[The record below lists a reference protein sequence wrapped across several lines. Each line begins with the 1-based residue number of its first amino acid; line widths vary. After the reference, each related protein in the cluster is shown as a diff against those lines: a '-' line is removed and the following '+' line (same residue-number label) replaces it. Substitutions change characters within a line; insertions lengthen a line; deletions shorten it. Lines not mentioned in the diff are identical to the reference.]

1 MKKLL
6 SISIILLFILEV
18 TSFATLQT
26 PITNLNSLNI
36 TLNKEIVYP
45 NEDIV
50 LNIDFGQNLSEFE
63 IDVAYDKNLFEYISV
78 DNDAIVNDNGDILT
92 ISFPAMSSEISTLD
106 KLNVTFKAEDDIVT
120 TNPTD
125 FKVTFENL
133 KDENMR
139 DIANP
144 NSPIEKELVVE
155 PIYEDYKFNLSYD
168 GIIYPNEEKE
178 MTLVLKSGMGR
189 NYSNTKIYASVLN
202 PEGAE
207 VKIVANDEENMEYN
221 FLEEGWGGQTGE
233 PIGGKNVVKEMDL
246 RGIFSKEGNY
256 EITFKVVDLNS
267 SEYVIATDT
276 FEIEVGD
283 KLENIGNLSLYNTT
297 GSVEGEVENIEN
309 NIAEN
314 GVVSNTVT
322 TEESKPTELPKAGI
336 MIYYIIIPIAFF
348 VTVIYVCLKKR
359 DEEI

>member
-6 SISIILLFILEV
+6 SISILLFFILEV
-18 TSFATLQT
+18 TSFASLQT
-26 PITNLNSLNI
+26 TITNLNSLNI
-36 TLNKEIVYP
+36 TLNKEIVHP
-45 NEDIV
+45 NEEVI

-63 IDVAYDKNLFEYISV
+63 IDIAYDKNLFEYISV
-78 DNDAIVNDNGDILT
+78 DNEAIINNNGDVLT
-92 ISFPAMSSEISTLD
+92 IIFQTMSSEVLTSNQINL
-106 KLNVTFKAEDDIVT
+106 TFKAKNDIVT

-125 FKVTFENL
+125 FKVTLESL
-133 KDENMR
+133 KDENLV

-144 NSPIEKELVVE
+144 NSPIEKNLIVE
-155 PIYEDYKFNLSYD
+155 PTYEDYKFDFLYEGTIS
-168 GIIYPNEEKE
+168 PNEEKE
-178 MTLVLKSGMGR
+178 MKLVLKSGMGR

-207 VKIVANDEENMEYN
+207 VKLVANDEENMEYN

-233 PIGGKNVVKEMDL
+233 PIGGKNVIKEMDL
-246 RGIFSKEGNY
+246 RGTFSKEGTY
-256 EITFKVVDLNS
+256 EIIFKVVDLNS

-283 KLENIGNLSLYNTT
+283 KLENIGKI
-297 GSVEGEVENIEN
+297 GSAEVESKNNEN
-309 NIAEN
+309 NIVKN
-314 GVVSNTVT
+314 STISNIVT
-322 TEESKPTELPKAGI
+322 EEESKPTELPKAGI

-348 VTVIYVCLKKR
+348 VTVIYVCLKKK

>member
-1 MKKLL
+1 MKKILN
-6 SISIILLFILEV
+6 ISIILLFILEV
-18 TSFATLQT
+18 ASFASMQI
-26 PITNLNSLNI
+26 PMSNLDYLNI
-36 TLNKEIVYP
+36 TLNKEIVHP
-45 NEDIV
+45 NEEVI
-50 LNIDFGQNLSEFE
+50 LNINFGQNLSEYE
-63 IDVAYDKNLFEYISV
+63 IDIAYDKNLFEYISV
-78 DNDAIVNDNGDILT
+78 DSDANVNDNGDVLT
-92 ISFPAMSSEISTLD
+92 ISFPTMSSGTLT
-106 KLNVTFKAEDDIVT
+106 LNQINVTFKAKDDIVT

-125 FKVTFENL
+125 FKITLENL
-133 KDENMR
+133 KDENLM

-144 NSPIEKELVVE
+144 SNPVEKTLIVE
-155 PIYEDYKFNLSYD
+155 PIYANYKIDFSYE
-168 GIIYPNEEKE
+168 GIISKNEEKK
-178 MTLVLKSGMGR
+178 MKLILKSEMGQ

-207 VKIVANDEENMEYN
+207 VKLVANDEEGMEYN
-221 FLEEGWGGQTGE
+221 FLEEGWGGRTGE

-246 RGIFSKEGNY
+246 RGTFSKEGTY
-256 EITFKVVDLNS
+256 EITFYVVDLNS
-267 SEYVIATDT
+267 SEYVIASDT

-297 GSVEGEVENIEN
+297 GSVDGEVENIEN

-322 TEESKPTELPKAGI
+322 IEESKPTELPKAGI

-348 VTVIYVCLKKR
+348 VILIYAFIKKN

>member
-6 SISIILLFILEV
+6 SVSILLFFILEV
-18 TSFATLQT
+18 TSFASLQT

-36 TLNKEIVYP
+36 TLNKEIVHP
-45 NEDIV
+45 NEEVV
-50 LNIDFGQNLSEFE
+50 LNIDFGQKLSEFE

-78 DNDAIVNDNGDILT
+78 DNDAIVNDNGDVLT
-92 ISFPAMSSEISTLD
+92 ISSPMMSSEISTLN
-106 KLNVTFKAEDDIVT
+106 KVNVTFKVKEEMIA

-125 FKVTFENL
+125 FKITLENL
-133 KDENMR
+133 KDENLK

-144 NSPIEKELVVE
+144 NSPIEKNLIVE
-155 PIYEDYKFNLSYD
+155 PIYEDYKFDFSYE
-168 GIIYPNEEKE
+168 GTIFPNEEKE
-178 MTLVLKSGMGR
+178 MKLVLKSGMGR

-207 VKIVANDEENMEYN
+207 VKLVANDEENMEYN

-233 PIGGKNVVKEMDL
+233 PIGGKNVIKEMDL
-246 RGIFSKEGNY
+246 RGTFSKEGTY
-256 EITFKVVDLNS
+256 EIIFKVVDLNS

-283 KLENIGNLSLYNTT
+283 KLENIGKI
-297 GSVEGEVENIEN
+297 GSAEVESKNDEN
-309 NIAEN
+309 NIVEN
-314 GVVSNTVT
+314 SAITNTVT
-322 TEESKPTELPKAGI
+322 EEGNKPTELPKAGI

-348 VTVIYVCLKKR
+348 VTVIYVCLKKK